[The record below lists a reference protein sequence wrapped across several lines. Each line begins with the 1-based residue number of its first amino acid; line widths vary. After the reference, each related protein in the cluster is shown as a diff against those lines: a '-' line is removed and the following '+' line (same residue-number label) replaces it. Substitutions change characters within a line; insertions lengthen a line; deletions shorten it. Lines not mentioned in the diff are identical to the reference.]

1 MITRKRSLHILL
13 LGLMVHLIFGN
24 VRSQDLA
31 SDEIMNL
38 RLLGVPNYLSGFER
52 AISGQSIDYYSCHPD
67 VRTALICRATTGSMA
82 IEWETEA
89 LPPDFPS
96 EKVTFLWIAGL
107 GCNLGEKKFDLSI
120 NDQSCLTFTSTSQPN
135 WSIKGESN
143 ETLSFQ
149 TLMTDQYGDRFGY
162 MFLELSSR
170 NLVPGKSLRLKVVG
184 EAAGSQAWVMV
195 FKEPLRP
202 KITFLPELVII
213 KNKNRRFQ
221 NVRIHVVNLNK
232 PIRAHI
238 YSKEQA
244 IMTTLNFGFN
254 TVTLPFEAVAQKKP
268 VEIYIEMREQ
278 LAVKKRLLLSPVR
291 QFTVYLLPHS
301 HLDIGYTHYQDD
313 VLKMQ
318 FGHLDQAIALAQQS
332 QSLPKQEQ
340 FKWNVEQFW
349 HVDEYLR
356 RQNDRQ
362 KAKLL
367 EAIRNGWIGLDG
379 LYANLLTGLCRPEE
393 LFEALAPARL
403 FSQDYGIPIEAAMI
417 SDIPGW
423 TWGLIPVL
431 AQSGIKYLSLGPN
444 LGHRIGHVFDW
455 ADRPFYWVS
464 PSGEEQVLCW
474 VHGKGYSWFHTGLE
488 YIFSGDLDPERVKFE
503 RILPYLE
510 ELVQAN
516 YPYDLVGL
524 RYSIGSDNGPPDA
537 NLSESVHQWNE
548 RYESPRLVIGTT
560 AELFH
565 ELEARYRDQLP
576 RIRGDFTPY
585 WEDGAGSTARETAL
599 NRAAAERLVQAS
611 ALWAML
617 DASQYPYD
625 QFAEA
630 WRQVLLF
637 SEHTWGAW
645 NSISSPDEESV
656 KHQWLWKQQRAENAD
671 RLSRELLVRAFQS
684 IVTKERTIQAID
696 IFNTCSWPR
705 TDLVTLPASFNL
717 LGDLIKNQAG
727 EKVPSQRL
735 STGELVF
742 LAEDIPPLGS
752 IRFTVHPGKAFQK
765 GKASVK
771 GNQLSNETITLEL
784 DPITGTISSL
794 KIKNLAHDFVD
805 HSALAGLNDYIYVA
819 GRDPRNK
826 KLVNQP
832 VKIYPKEMGKLLV
845 AVAIESAAPGCNK
858 LSRELRLIHGIPR
871 IDIINELDRP
881 SIREPEGIHFGFPFN
896 IPGGEVRVDLSWGVI
911 RPEQDQ
917 LRGACKNWI
926 TVQRWVDISND
937 QLGITWVPIDAP
949 LMELGDIRSDATI
962 YGWVRQLEP
971 TQTIYSF
978 VMNNYWETNYKA
990 DQPGVSQL
998 RYSIIPHGRYDQA
1011 QATRTAIECHQPLIP
1026 VPVSKDSYRST
1037 SLFRIEPKDV
1047 IVTLLKPG
1055 RDGKSILL
1063 RLFNPTPDPR
1073 SARLVWGSLRP
1084 KEIYMSNPFEQPLEK
1099 LGDEIPMPGYGIR
1112 TILMVN
1118 D

>member
-1 MITRKRSLHILL
+1 MITRKRSLQIFLF
-13 LGLMVHLIFGN
+13 GLMVHLIFGN

-38 RLLGVPNYLSGFER
+38 RLLSVPGYLSGFER

-67 VRTALICRATTGSMA
+67 VRTALIVRATTGSMTA
-82 IEWETEA
+82 EWESEP
-89 LPPDFPS
+89 LPQDYPFA
-96 EKVTFLWIAGL
+96 KATFLWIAGL
-107 GCNLGEKKFDLSI
+107 GCNLGEKKFDLYI

-135 WSIKGESN
+135 WSIRGTRD

-162 MFLELSSR
+162 MFLELPTR
-170 NLVPGKSLRLKVVG
+170 ELVPGQPLRLKVIG
-184 EAAGSQAWVMV
+184 ETAGSQAWVMV
-195 FKEPLRP
+195 FQASLRP
-202 KITFLPELVII
+202 KITFLPELVIL

-232 PIRAHI
+232 PIRAHV

-244 IMTTLNFGFN
+244 IMTTFNFGFN
-254 TVTLPFEAVAQKKP
+254 TVTLPFEAVVREKP

-278 LAVKKRLLLSPVR
+278 LVVKKRLLLEPVR

-301 HLDIGYTHYQDD
+301 HLDIGYTHYQED

-318 FGHLDQAIALAQQS
+318 FHHLEQAIAIAEQS
-332 QSLPKQEQ
+332 QSLPKHEQ
-340 FKWNVEQFW
+340 FKWNAEQLW
-349 HVDEYLR
+349 HVDEYLK
-356 RQNDRQ
+356 RQDDVKQ
-362 KAKLL
+362 AKLL
-367 EAIRNGWIGLDG
+367 AAIRNGWIGLDG

-393 LFEALAPARL
+393 LLEALAPARH
-403 FSQDYGIPIEAAMI
+403 FSQEYDIPIEAAMI

-423 TWGLIPVL
+423 SWGLIPVL

-455 ADRPFYWVS
+455 ADQPFYWVS

-488 YIFSGDLDPERVKFE
+488 YVFSGELDPDRVKFE

-510 ELVQAN
+510 QLVQAN
-516 YPYDLVGL
+516 YPYDVVGL
-524 RYSIGSDNGPPDA
+524 RYSIGSDNGPPDV

-548 RYESPRLVIGTT
+548 RYESPRLVIATT
-560 AELFH
+560 AQLFH

-576 RIRGDFTPY
+576 RVRGDFTPY
-585 WEDGAGSTARETAL
+585 WEDGAASTARETAV

-611 ALWAML
+611 ALWTIL
-617 DASQYPYD
+617 DASHYPLER
-625 QFAEA
+625 FGEA

-645 NSISSPDEESV
+645 NSISAPDDESV
-656 KHQWLWKQQRAENAD
+656 KHQWQWKQQRAENAD
-671 RLSRELLVRAFQS
+671 GLARDLLADAFRS
-684 IVTKERTIQAID
+684 IAPKEPKIQAID
-696 IFNTCSWPR
+696 VFNTCSWAR

-717 LGDLIKNQAG
+717 AGDLIKNEAG

-735 STGELVF
+735 STGELAF
-742 LAEDIPPLGS
+742 LAENIPPLAS
-752 IRFTVHPGKAFQK
+752 MRFTIHPGKAFQK
-765 GKASVK
+765 GKANVK

-784 DPITGTISSL
+784 DPSTGTISSL
-794 KIKNLAHDFVD
+794 KIKNLAHDFVA
-805 HSALAGLNDYIYVA
+805 HNALNGLNDYIYVA
-819 GRDPRNK
+819 GRDPSNK
-826 KLVNQP
+826 KLIDQP

-845 AVAIESAAPGCNK
+845 SVTIESAAPGCNK
-858 LSRELRLIHGIPR
+858 LSRELRLIHGIAR
-871 IDIINELDRP
+871 IDIINGLDRP

-896 IPGGEVRVDLSWGVI
+896 IPEGEVRLDLSWGVI
-911 RPEQDQ
+911 RPEKDQ
-917 LRGACKNWI
+917 LRGACKNWF
-926 TVQRWVDISND
+926 TVQRWVDISNG

-949 LMELGDIRSDATI
+949 LMELGDIRADATI
-962 YGWVRQLEP
+962 CGWVRQLEP
-971 TQTIYSF
+971 SQTIYSF
-978 VMNNYWETNYKA
+978 AMNNYWETNYKA
-990 DQPGVSQL
+990 DQPGVCQL

-1011 QATRTAIECHQPLIP
+1011 QVTRTAIECHQPLIP
-1026 VPVSKDSYRST
+1026 VPVSKDSHRST

-1055 RDGKSILL
+1055 RNGKTILL

-1073 SARLVWGSLRP
+1073 SARLIWGSLHP
-1084 KEIYMSNPFEQPLEK
+1084 KEIYMSDPFERPLER
-1099 LGDEIPMPGYGIR
+1099 LGNEIPMPGYGIR
-1112 TILMVN
+1112 TIMLIN